1 MKRKL
6 SRRDLIKASG
16 VAGGLAHVLPAAG
29 FAVAA
34 AEAAPQAGPGPRL
47 IMQYPSNLWRE
58 ALVAGNG
65 KFGAAV
71 YGSIH
76 LERILF
82 NHEDLWD
89 YAEATGQPDVG
100 SLLPQARRLLMQYPS
115 NLWREALVAGNGKFG
130 AAVYGSIHLE
140 RILFNHEDLWDYA
153 EATGQPDVGSL

>member
-16 VAGGLAHVLPAAG
+16 VAGGLAQVLPAAG

-34 AEAAPQAGPGPRL
+34 AEDAPQAGPGPRI

-100 SLLPQARRLLMQYPS
+100 SLLPQARRLLQQGKR
-115 NLWREALVAGNGKFG
+115 WEANDLYTDKLRDLGYRVKLGALLPLADLLV
-130 AAVYGSIHLE
+130 S
-140 RILFNHEDLWDYA
+140 
-153 EATGQPDVGSL
+153 